1 MSERIIARWKGER
14 TDYEISIDEDGLI
27 SLTSDCFSPLFDRCA
42 MTRAD
47 ALAVISELQEAIG
60 RDQATIDHEIR
71 LLAEYLDT
79 PDAHTGEAYIIEGSR
94 RAVASILKLMEGE

>member
-1 MSERIIARWKGER
+1 MTEKQQRAVALAGKLLADALSSYLGEVGVDGYAMDWSAR
-14 TDYEISIDEDGLI
+14 
-27 SLTSDCFSPLFDRCA
+27 A
-42 MTRAD
+42 AD